1 MTDMASIFCGAHLQF
16 RLDGVLGTA
25 VAAVHARSTGVGRE
39 VGSADRRGLDDG
51 YPVDARG
58 AGGRD
63 DGKAVVVGVE
73 EYPLDA
79 PHALRGLGPGRIRT

>member
-1 MTDMASIFCGAHLQF
+1 MASIFCGARLEI
-16 RLDGVLGTA
+16 RLDEVLGTA
-25 VAAVHARSTGVGRE
+25 VATVYARSTGVGRE
-39 VGSADRRGLDDG
+39 HGSADRRGFDDG
-51 YPVDARG
+51 GPVDARG